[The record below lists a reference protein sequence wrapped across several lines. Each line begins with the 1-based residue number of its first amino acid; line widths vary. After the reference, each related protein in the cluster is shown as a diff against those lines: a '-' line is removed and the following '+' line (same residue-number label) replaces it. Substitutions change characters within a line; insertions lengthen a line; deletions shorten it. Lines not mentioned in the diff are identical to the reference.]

1 MLPQTN
7 GSQQKDLL
15 IKAVL
20 KEAVAL
26 KLQPFSNSKFL
37 TQTSRPSYKPAYI
50 DEIFLQMRVNS
61 HNHQL
66 DESLLTLRYLRK
78 ISLNTLS
85 LC

>member
-50 DEIFLQMRVNS
+50 DEIFL
-61 HNHQL
+61 
-66 DESLLTLRYLRK
+66 
-78 ISLNTLS
+78 
-85 LC
+85 